1 MSDQGPR
8 TAISLTGHS
17 RLVGLFGWPVEH
29 SISPPMH
36 NAAFSALGMDWCYV
50 PFAVPPECLPD
61 AVRGVRALGLAGVN
75 ATVPH
80 KQALLSLVDAL
91 TTEAQAIGAVNTL
104 LLGEQ
109 TVGHNTDAA
118 GFMRALRETG
128 FAPESRH
135 VLMLGAGG
143 AARAVGYAL
152 LTAGATL
159 TILNRTEERAAALAQ
174 DLKTV
179 VAGAIV
185 EAGSLEPGVLS
196 AHAHQ
201 ADLVVNTTVVGM
213 SPHSAG
219 CPWPVGVPYP
229 AGVPLFDLIYTPP
242 ETRLMALARQSG
254 AHATNGLTMLVH
266 QGAEAFRLWTGV
278 EPPVDIMLQAC
289 LHALGRS

>member
-1 MSDQGPR
+1 MSDQGPC
-8 TAISLTGHS
+8 TAISLTGHT

-29 SISPPMH
+29 SISPPMQ
-36 NAAFSALGMDWCYV
+36 NAAFSALGMDWCYL
-50 PFAVPPECLPD
+50 PFAVPPERLPD
-61 AVRGVRALGLAGVN
+61 AVRGVRALGLVGVN

-80 KQALLSLVDAL
+80 KQALLSLVDVL
-91 TTEAQAIGAVNTL
+91 TPEAQAIGAVNML

-143 AARAVGYAL
+143 AARAVAYAL
-152 LTAGATL
+152 LAAGATL
-159 TILNRTEERAAALAQ
+159 TILNRTEERAVALAQ

-185 EAGSLEPGVLS
+185 EAGSLEPAVLS
-196 AHAHQ
+196 ARTPQ
-201 ADLVVNTTVVGM
+201 AELIVNTTVVGM
-213 SPHSAG
+213 SPQDDD
-219 CPWPVGVPYP
+219 CPWPVCVPYP

-254 AHATNGLTMLVH
+254 ARATNGLTMLVH